1 MLQLRPRQTLESADL
16 GWLKARHHVAV
27 TPEGNPEHGPL
38 GALVVWNDDEVAP
51 GTGFGRHGHKDMEIV
66 TYVRQGSVSHQDS
79 AGHHGQTHAGDVQ
92 VMSAGSGIFHAE
104 RNDGTEPL
112 KIFQIWL
119 RPRRKGGEPRWD
131 QRAFPKADRAGRL
144 VTLAS
149 GRPEEDPG
157 ALPIRALAR
166 VHGATLPAGSR
177 IEHALGGYRFAYV
190 APAKGSLRVNGRLV
204 ATGDGIAAVDE
215 GTLDLVAETDAEV
228 VLVEAA

>member
-1 MLQLRPRQTLESADL
+1 MFQLRSQQSLESADL

-51 GTGFGRHGHKDMEIV
+51 GAGFGRHGHKDMEIV
-66 TYVRQGSVSHQDS
+66 TYVRQGTVSHEDS
-79 AGHHGQTHAGDVQ
+79 TGNHGQTYAGDVQ

-104 RNDGTEPL
+104 RNEGTEPL
-112 KIFQIWL
+112 KVFQIWL
-119 RPRRKGGEPRWD
+119 RPRTKGGEPRWD

-149 GRPEEDPG
+149 GRPEDTG

-166 VHGATLPAGSR
+166 VQGATLPAGTR
-177 IEHALGGYRFAYV
+177 IEHALGGYRFAYL
-190 APAKGSLRVNGRLV
+190 APASGSIRVNGHLV
-204 ATGDGIAAVDE
+204 ETGDGIAAVDE
-215 GTLDLVAETDAEV
+215 AILDLVAETDVEV